1 MTKKQTTFYC
11 FSPPVMIITF
21 LIEISMVIYVLWRY
35 KLNPVSRIAV
45 LILTMLATFQLAEY
59 MVCAGPTGTS
69 TDIWA
74 RIGFAA
80 ITLLP
85 PLGIHLS
92 SVLAG
97 KKNQR
102 LLVPAYGLAIL
113 FIGFFLFYSNAFVN
127 KVCAGNYVIF
137 NIDQS
142 ADLLY
147 GLYYY
152 GLLVVGAAYAWAQA
166 NRASSLKKKRAL
178 KAFSIGYILFM
189 LPTATVNIII
199 PESIQ
204 GIPSIMCGFAVIL
217 AIIIAF
223 WVLPASVDR
232 RSIDE
237 K

>member
-1 MTKKQTTFYC
+1 MTRKQTKLYC
-11 FSPPVMIITF
+11 FSPPVMIATF
-21 LIEISMVIYVLWRY
+21 LIEIFMVIYVLWRY
-35 KLNPVSRIAV
+35 KLNLVSRIAV

-59 MVCAGPTGTS
+59 MVCAGPIGTP

-74 RIGFAA
+74 RIGFVA

-97 KKNQR
+97 KRNQR
-102 LLVPAYGLAIL
+102 LLVSIYGLAIL

-142 ADLLY
+142 ADLAY

-152 GLLVVGAAYAWAQA
+152 GLLAGGTVYAWVQA
-166 NRASSLKKKRAL
+166 NRASSSKKKRAL

-189 LPTATVNIII
+189 LPTAAVNIIM
-199 PESIQ
+199 PDSIQ
-204 GIPSIMCGFAVIL
+204 GIPSVMCGFAVIL
-217 AIIIAF
+217 AIVIVF
-223 WVLPASVDR
+223 WVLPSTGQQINR
-232 RSIDE
+232 T